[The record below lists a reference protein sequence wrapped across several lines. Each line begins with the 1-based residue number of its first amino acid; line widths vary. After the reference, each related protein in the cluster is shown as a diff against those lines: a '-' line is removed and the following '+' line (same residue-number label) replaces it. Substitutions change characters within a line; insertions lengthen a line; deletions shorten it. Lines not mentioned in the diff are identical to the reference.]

1 MSEQKDPSNA
11 GERPLSMKEKLMAQ
25 RRAQSAEG
33 VTPPAAPAAP
43 ASAPSAK
50 AQAAAAKPASTA
62 APASAA
68 KPASAAPAGA
78 AKPVAST
85 PKAASPA
92 NSGAQAAKPAQR
104 TRGRDTAKK
113 EVSADVQRTTNIIK
127 EKENKIMTYVW
138 IACGVMAL
146 AAGGFLWNTI
156 STNNAR
162 EEARLERERRI
173 ASALSTLK
181 DGRDPLKEVDAKW
194 ILEKAQELQSD
205 WDDTNVEGPVRDIMR
220 RAQNTLDQAKER
232 GELTDRM
239 NTLEGQANSP
249 AALSVEQIKQ
259 ARRTAQDLIEKS
271 SLMGDE
277 FKTRGEVSRDKLDR
291 AYFDKLISE
300 AKAKGQTREALSL
313 LTLAEIEINTAL
325 NTAARGKNQD
335 RKKSYEELFKQVI
348 VDSDAIAKA
357 VFTPEAIEKESWK
370 DALSGEQEKKWQKPG
385 VDGFQISGSE
395 LHAVGPKAGSGKNG
409 IISIGDGEQLRDFV
423 VEIEFVPVKGNF
435 RFYHRLYQRADNSVP
450 QFDVSTRG
458 NEAPFKPGQ
467 SYRAVVSFIGS
478 RYKVEFPETEI
489 TGLPD
494 EEVGWTKQR
503 YGAIGIEIT
512 DDSEIKIQKL
522 RFKELRSN
530 KRQ

>member
-25 RRAQSAEG
+25 RRAQAADGSAS
-33 VTPPAAPAAP
+33 TPTPAAPESSAA
-43 ASAPSAK
+43 AK
-50 AQAAAAKPASTA
+50 AQAAAAKPVSKPAAAPESKSAAPKPTASKPAA
-62 APASAA
+62 APASKPAA
-68 KPASAAPAGA
+68 TRPASA
-78 AKPVAST
+78 
-85 PKAASPA
+85 
-92 NSGAQAAKPAQR
+92 R
-104 TRGRDTAKK
+104 TRAEKK
-113 EVSADVQRTTNIIK
+113 EVSADVARTANIIR
-127 EKENKIMTYVW
+127 EKENKVMRIVW
-138 IACGVMAL
+138 IATGVVTL
-146 AAGGFLWNTI
+146 TAGAVLFNSI
-156 STNNAR
+156 STNKAR
-162 EEARLERERRI
+162 EEAAKAREKEI
-173 ASALSTLK
+173 DDALALLK
-181 DGRDPLKEVDAKW
+181 SNRDPLKEGDAKW
-194 ILEKAQELQSD
+194 ILEEAEKVKAN
-205 WDDTNVEGPVRDIMR
+205 WDNTRVEGQVREIMR
-220 RAQNTLDQAKER
+220 RAQNTIDQAKER
-232 GELTDRM
+232 GEMTDRM
-239 NTLEGQANSP
+239 NTLEGQSNNP
-249 AALSVEQIKQ
+249 AALTLEQIKQ

-271 SLMGDE
+271 SLMGE
-277 FKTRGEVSRDKLDR
+277 EYKTRGEVSRDKLDR

-300 AKAKGQTREALSL
+300 AKSKGQTREALSL

-325 NTAARGKNQD
+325 NTASRGKNQD

-348 VDSDAIAKA
+348 ADSDTIAKV
-357 VFTPEAIEKESWK
+357 VFTQDAIDKEPWK
-370 DALSGEQEKKWQKPG
+370 DGLSGENEKKWQKPG
-385 VDGFQISGSE
+385 VDGFQISGGE

-458 NEAPFKPGQ
+458 NDAPFKPGQ
-467 SYRAVVSFIGS
+467 SYRAVVSFVGS
-478 RYKVEFPETEI
+478 RYKVEMPETDI

-494 EEVGWTKQR
+494 EDVSWTKQR

>member
-11 GERPLSMKEKLMAQ
+11 GERPMSMKEKLMAQ

-33 VTPPAAPAAP
+33 
-43 ASAPSAK
+43 SAPPPMPAVPPSGHPTK

-62 APASAA
+62 AQAGAARPASSAPKAAAPAPAPTAPAA
-68 KPASAAPAGA
+68 KPAP
-78 AKPVAST
+78 
-85 PKAASPA
+85 
-92 NSGAQAAKPAQR
+92 R
-104 TRGRDTAKK
+104 TRARESGKK
-113 EVSADVQRTTNIIK
+113 EVSADVQRTTNILK

-146 AAGGFLWNTI
+146 VAGGFLWNSI
-156 STNNAR
+156 STNKAL
-162 EEARLERERRI
+162 EEARIERERRI
-173 ASALSTLK
+173 ATALSTLK

-194 ILEKAQELQSD
+194 ILEKAQELQPD
-205 WDDTNVEGPVRDIMR
+205 WKGTSVDSAVRAIMH
-220 RAQNTLDQAKER
+220 RAQNTLDQAQER
-232 GELTDRM
+232 GELTNRM

-249 AALSVEQIKQ
+249 AALSLEQVKQ
-259 ARRTAQDLIEKS
+259 ARRTAQDLVEKS

-277 FKTRGEVSRDKLDR
+277 FKSKGEVARDKLDR
-291 AYFDKLISE
+291 AYFDKLIKE

-348 VDSDAIAKA
+348 VDSDTIAKSI
-357 VFTPEAIEKESWK
+357 FTPEAIEKESWK
-370 DALSGEQEKKWQKPG
+370 DALSGEQEKRWQKPG
-385 VDGFQISGSE
+385 VDGFQISGGE

-458 NEAPFKPGQ
+458 NDAPFKTGV

-478 RYKVEFPETEI
+478 HYKVEMPDTEI

-494 EEVGWTKQR
+494 EEIGWTKQR

>member
-33 VTPPAAPAAP
+33 ATPPAAPAAP

-50 AQAAAAKPASTA
+50 AQAAAAKPASTS
-62 APASAA
+62 APASAVKPASTASASAA
-68 KPASAAPAGA
+68 KPAGGAPKAAAPAPA
-78 AKPVAST
+78 AP
-85 PKAASPA
+85 
-92 NSGAQAAKPAQR
+92 AAKPAAR
-104 TRGRDTAKK
+104 TRARDTAKK

-162 EEARLERERRI
+162 EAARLERERRI

-194 ILEKAQELQSD
+194 ILEKAQELQPD

-239 NTLEGQANSP
+239 NTLESQANSP
-249 AALSVEQIKQ
+249 TALSVEQIKQ

-277 FKTRGEVSRDKLDR
+277 FRTRGEVSRDKLDR
-291 AYFDKLISE
+291 AYFDKLIAE

-348 VDSDAIAKA
+348 VDSDSIAKA
-357 VFTPEAIEKESWK
+357 IFTPEAIEKEPWK

-385 VDGFQISGSE
+385 VDGFQISGGE
-395 LHAVGPKAGSGKNG
+395 LHAVGPKSGSGKNG

-458 NEAPFKPGQ
+458 NDSPFKTGQ
-467 SYRAVVSFIGS
+467 SYRAVIRFIGS
-478 RYKVEFPETEI
+478 HYKVEMPDTEI

-503 YGAIGIEIT
+503 YGAIGIEIN